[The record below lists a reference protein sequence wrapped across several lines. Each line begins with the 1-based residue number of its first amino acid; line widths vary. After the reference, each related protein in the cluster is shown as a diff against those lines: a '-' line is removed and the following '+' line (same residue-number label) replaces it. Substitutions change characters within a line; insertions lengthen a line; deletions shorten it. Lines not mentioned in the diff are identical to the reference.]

1 MEPRHGPNP
10 TPADSF
16 TPDVTRAIP
25 ERLRE
30 IADDLRSLGRA
41 FPAALRPAAMAQAL
55 EGAALE
61 VERLRGIQREWLRM
75 DRPAESEARLCVEY
89 CRELPNDQMA
99 TAAVLRVLERAEQRG
114 AERVIQAPEGEHRGM
129 DWQAIRMAGRP

>member
-41 FPAALRPAAMAQAL
+41 FPAALRPAARAQAL
-55 EGAALE
+55 DGAALAG
-61 VERLRGIQREWLRM
+61 ERPRGLQREWLRLG
-75 DRPAESEARLCVEY
+75 RPAESEARLCVED

-99 TAAVLRVLERAEQRG
+99 PAAVLRVL
-114 AERVIQAPEGEHRGM
+114 
-129 DWQAIRMAGRP
+129 